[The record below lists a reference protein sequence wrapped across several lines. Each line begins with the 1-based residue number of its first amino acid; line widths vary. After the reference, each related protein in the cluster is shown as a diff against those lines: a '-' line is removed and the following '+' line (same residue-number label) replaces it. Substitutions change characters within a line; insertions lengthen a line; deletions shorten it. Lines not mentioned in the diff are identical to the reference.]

1 MTTASAGKYKVL
13 ATAQCVANARMLL
26 DVWMSIAILAAVVST
41 DQIYE
46 ALTPD
51 LQHAVMHETYL
62 STSCASLQEPFR
74 PTKPRQGMKQE
85 TGHGE

>member
-1 MTTASAGKYKVL
+1 MKAFGMVGP
-13 ATAQCVANARMLL
+13 
-26 DVWMSIAILAAVVST
+26 DVSVCGISNFIAILAAVVST